1 MYINAQLDDNC
12 YQKLESITQ
21 ATRSSISVVI
31 KQAIDFYYEHA
42 KHTQISGPE
51 QISRAERLLHSG
63 FVGCGE
69 AKPTLSE
76 NYKSSLLD
84 VMEKQHDNG

>member
-1 MYINAQLDDNC
+1 MYISAQVDDTC

-21 ATRSSISVVI
+21 TTRTSISAVI
-31 KQAIDFYYEHA
+31 KQAIDFYYEH
-42 KHTQISGPE
+42 TLPPQRNSGPE

-69 AKPTLSE
+69 AKP
-76 NYKSSLLD
+76 NY
-84 VMEKQHDNG
+84 QRA